1 MWDTDMTG
9 NDVDDGLGLI
19 RAEAHPD
26 PVLEYAIPDAEPVVV
41 GFNAQFRSE
50 FGVPPKGASVT
61 EGLAQFGITPVDADA
76 ASRIVGGEASEF
88 QVTIGSAR
96 EAGGQPSKR
105 YRATVIP
112 DPENSAGHIVFR
124 PTAGP
129 DSTERNELGLD
140 HVASVVSHDLRNPLE
155 VAKTRL
161 RAGRD
166 TGNDDHFEHVARAH
180 DRMERIIEDVLTL
193 ARGEDTI
200 DPSEEVELTEIAE
213 AAWESVDSDGATLSV
228 DSRLPAAVVDADRT
242 GRVFENLFRNAV
254 EHGSTSPAPEEQDA
268 VEHGSASDSPSA
280 DGDAENPD
288 PPTDG
293 PPEIRVGRIESDS
306 GSGFYVADDGP
317 GIPSSERDAVFEP
330 GYSTH
335 DHGTGLGLAI
345 VHQIADAHRW
355 DLRITS
361 ADGGGAR
368 VEVRNL

>member
-1 MWDTDMTG
+1 MRDTDMTG
-9 NDVDDGLGLI
+9 NDADDGLGPI

-26 PVLEYAIPDAEPVVV
+26 PVLEYTIPDTDPVIV
-41 GFNAQFRSE
+41 GSNAQFRSE
-50 FGVPPKGASVT
+50 FGAPPTGASVT
-61 EGLAQFGITPVDADA
+61 EGLEQLGIIPVDTGLS
-76 ASRIVGGEASEF
+76 SRIVGGEAAEF
-88 QVTIGSAR
+88 QVTVTPSR
-96 EAGGQPSKR
+96 DVDEQPSKR
-105 YRATVIP
+105 YHATVIP
-112 DPENSAGHIVFR
+112 DPDDSAGHLVFR
-124 PTAGP
+124 VTTGP
-129 DSTERNELGLD
+129 DSPGRTDLGLD

-155 VAKTRL
+155 VARTRL

-166 TGNDDHFEHVARAH
+166 TGNDEHFEHVARAH

-200 DPSEEVELTEIAE
+200 DPSEEVDLTEIAE

-228 DSRLPAAVVDADRT
+228 DSPLPTAVVDADRT

-254 EHGSTSPAPEEQDA
+254 EHGSTS
-268 VEHGSASDSPSA
+268 DSPSA

-288 PPTDG
+288 PATDG
-293 PPEIRVGRIESDS
+293 PPEIRVGRIESDAD
-306 GSGFYVADDGP
+306 SGFYVADDGP

>member
-1 MWDTDMTG
+1 MTG
-9 NDVDDGLGLI
+9 NDADDRLGPI
-19 RAEAHPD
+19 RAAAHPD
-26 PVLEYAIPDAEPVVV
+26 PVLEYTIQDAEPLMV
-41 GFNAQFRSE
+41 GVNAQFRSE
-50 FGVPPKGASVT
+50 FGVPRTGTPVT
-61 EGLAQFGITPVDADA
+61 DGLDRLGISPVDADA
-76 ASRIVGGEASEF
+76 ISRIVRGEAPEF
-88 QVTIGSAR
+88 QVTIDPAPD
-96 EAGGQPSKR
+96 AGDQPSER

-112 DPENSAGHIVFR
+112 DPDDPAGHIVFR
-124 PTAGP
+124 ATTGP
-129 DSTERNELGLD
+129 AATEQNDLGLD

-166 TGNDDHFEHVARAH
+166 TGDDEQFKHVARAH

-200 DPSEEVELTEIAE
+200 DPSEEVDLTEIAE

-228 DSRLPAAVVDADRT
+228 DSRLPTAVVDADRT

-254 EHGSTSPAPEEQDA
+254 EHGSTS
-268 VEHGSASDSPSA
+268 DSQSA
-280 DGDAENPD
+280 DVDAENPD
-288 PPTDG
+288 PAPDD

-306 GSGFYVADDGP
+306 ISGFYVADDGP

-345 VHQIADAHRW
+345 VHQIADVHRW